1 NQLSY
6 ATAAGPRES
15 EGKYSNSP
23 RPSTERA
30 AVQRPAGPPL
40 DFDASRSSCRL
51 FRSRRSE
58 SSVSGGCSL
67 MADSLVAGLSLN
79 DVRASVKRAQ
89 TEGRKLV
96 TRLRKDATSMV
107 NRRPLDVLSDA
118 RKRAGKAFEELDV
131 QQRRLRTFVVGRLA
145 GFASEAVTRVGL
157 ASAHDVADLKRR
169 LGELER
175 RLERVTKHQAA

>member
-1 NQLSY
+1 
-6 ATAAGPRES
+6 
-15 EGKYSNSP
+15 
-23 RPSTERA
+23 
-30 AVQRPAGPPL
+30 
-40 DFDASRSSCRL
+40 
-51 FRSRRSE
+51 
-58 SSVSGGCSL
+58 

-96 TRLRKDATSMV
+96 TRLRKDATAMAK
-107 NRRPLDVLSDA
+107 RPPLDVLSDA
-118 RKRAGKAFEELDV
+118 RKRAGKAVEELDV
-131 QQRRLRTFVVGRLA
+131 QQRRLRTLVIDRLT
-145 GFASEAVTRVGL
+145 GFASEAVARVGL

>member
-1 NQLSY
+1 
-6 ATAAGPRES
+6 
-15 EGKYSNSP
+15 
-23 RPSTERA
+23 
-30 AVQRPAGPPL
+30 
-40 DFDASRSSCRL
+40 
-51 FRSRRSE
+51 
-58 SSVSGGCSL
+58 

>member
-1 NQLSY
+1 
-6 ATAAGPRES
+6 
-15 EGKYSNSP
+15 
-23 RPSTERA
+23 
-30 AVQRPAGPPL
+30 
-40 DFDASRSSCRL
+40 
-51 FRSRRSE
+51 
-58 SSVSGGCSL
+58 
-67 MADSLVAGLSLN
+67 MADSRVAGLSLN

-107 NRRPLDVLSDA
+107 NRPPLDVLSDA
-118 RKRAGKAFEELDV
+118 RKRAGKTFEELDV
-131 QQRRLRTFVVGRLA
+131 QQRRVRTFVAGRLT
-145 GFASEAVTRVGL
+145 GLASQVATRVGL

>member
-1 NQLSY
+1 
-6 ATAAGPRES
+6 
-15 EGKYSNSP
+15 
-23 RPSTERA
+23 
-30 AVQRPAGPPL
+30 
-40 DFDASRSSCRL
+40 
-51 FRSRRSE
+51 
-58 SSVSGGCSL
+58 
-67 MADSLVAGLSLN
+67 MADSLVAGLSLD

-96 TRLRKDATSMV
+96 TRLRKDATAMV

-118 RKRAGKAFEELDV
+118 RKRAGKAVEELDV
-131 QQRRLRTFVVGRLA
+131 QQRRFRTFVARGL
-145 GFASEAVTRVGL
+145 TGL

>member
-1 NQLSY
+1 
-6 ATAAGPRES
+6 
-15 EGKYSNSP
+15 
-23 RPSTERA
+23 
-30 AVQRPAGPPL
+30 
-40 DFDASRSSCRL
+40 
-51 FRSRRSE
+51 
-58 SSVSGGCSL
+58 

-96 TRLRKDATSMV
+96 TRLRKDATAMA

-118 RKRAGKAFEELDV
+118 RKRAGKAVEELDV
-131 QQRRLRTFVVGRLA
+131 QQRRLRTFVVRGLTGLA
-145 GFASEAVTRVGL
+145 GQAVTRVGL

>member
-1 NQLSY
+1 MRPPRDPAKGKASTRIALGRQRSERLCN
-6 ATAAGPRES
+6 GPL
-15 EGKYSNSP
+15 
-23 RPSTERA
+23 
-30 AVQRPAGPPL
+30 GPLLTLTRRVVDLIAPVPPP
-40 DFDASRSSCRL
+40 
-51 FRSRRSE
+51 RRSE

-67 MADSLVAGLSLN
+67 MADSRVAGVSLN
-79 DVRASVKRAQ
+79 DVRASMKRAQ

-107 NRRPLDVLSDA
+107 NRPPLDVLSDA
-118 RKRAGKAFEELDV
+118 RKRAGKAFEDLDV
-131 QQRRLRTFVVGRLA
+131 QQRRLRTFVAGRVTGLA
-145 GFASEAVTRVGL
+145 SQVVTRVGL